1 MGVRPAV
8 TCRRTRRGYPLP
20 VNPPVTPPTT
30 PAPRSRARMLE
41 LVFPKDTNYH
51 GTAFGGWVLAL
62 MDKAA
67 SVAAVRHAGGN
78 VVTARMDAVDFHV
91 PIRVGDAVALDAR
104 VIKVGRSSMT
114 IRVDV
119 YRENMASGEQQLA
132 TSGLFIFVALDE
144 NGKPR
149 PVPALAEGNTE
160 SEQPDYEARP

>member
-1 MGVRPAV
+1 MRHLRRYAPPV
-8 TCRRTRRGYPLP
+8 T
-20 VNPPVTPPTT
+20 PPVTPPTT

-67 SVAAVRHAGGN
+67 SVAAVRHAGSN

-132 TSGLFIFVALDE
+132 TSGLFTFVALGED
-144 NGKPR
+144 GKPR
-149 PVPALAEGNTE
+149 PVPALPEGNTD
-160 SEQPDYEARP
+160 SEEPDYEARP